1 VNQTTAQTERPRG
14 STVEHSID
22 IAVPAEFIWSMLED
36 VDSWSTW
43 NPIYRRASGSIGL
56 GDRLRM
62 NVALPGMKP
71 QDVSATVSRAIP
83 NARLHYVSPALGG
96 LIRANRFVE
105 IVPSGPRSCVV
116 TNGEAMGGLVGRLLA
131 RSVGPKV
138 RDGLQQMNEG
148 LKRAA
153 EAKWRESAAG
163 AI

>member
-1 VNQTTAQTERPRG
+1 VDQSTAQNDRPSG
-14 STVEHSID
+14 ATVEHSIE
-22 IAVPAEFIWSMLED
+22 IAVPAEFIWSMLQD
-36 VDSWSTW
+36 VDSWSSW
-43 NPIYRRASGSIGL
+43 NPIYRRASGSIGV
-56 GDRLRM
+56 GDRLQM

-105 IVPSGPRSCVV
+105 IASSGPQSCVV

-131 RSVGPKV
+131 RSIGPKV

-148 LKRAA
+148 LKQAA
-153 EAKWRESAAG
+153 EAKWREKAGSA
-163 AI
+163 